1 MLCSHTPLFV
11 FIAALASSQAA
22 TRPGDPLGPAIA
34 DIPDM
39 PEIPDLDFG
48 EPQSSPEGEDREEPD
63 LEDIEATPQSFG
75 ETLPTFSD
83 ATDLSSESLGPD
95 QLNEEFPTIDES
107 PSASADHSITSTDA
121 QEESY
126 DDMARDETDD
136 SFTDN
141 PPTDE
146 EAMIAS
152 AVDEPDSDHVETD
165 QIPEQEFETPVVD
178 PGSAESSSEEPPHT
192 TSYDGVSEGSEGLT
206 ADAEPVSPRKP
217 DTADTNDLQAAEA
230 IDDTSDD
237 ISSEEE
243 DDTSGQEND
252 AAEDD
257 LEDDDRAP
265 NEELDVLS
273 DDDIDD
279 TEEPS
284 YEANTDED
292 SSAEVDSDAGESEE
306 GDVESTSS
314 DGAAADDA
322 DQGAAE
328 EDSDAPA
335 DVNGGEEDTAEKQP
349 HMPADELLDHCPA
362 VSFEGHPYSKISSIS
377 DGGFMIPRE
386 QGEGQSFDKIECAGA
401 ESRHEPD
408 ARYPEVSALCRKP
421 GSEGAFDTWVSLK
434 CFNKEAANTVARK
447 WNTYSDARI
456 TAECTTVDFGDH
468 TEEIG
473 ELNNDKREIEFA
485 EPSSPALRCHSAT
498 SHPTDAG
505 ALPVTCDGA
514 NIKIQCSSNNAAA
527 FLAAEWDAPVSHPR
541 PSSPPD
547 VAQEEFGQDAASPRR
562 EIDVK
567 PHDDSQMVY
576 RGWPAPTPKAPSKAI
591 NIGPDAEQ
599 ERCSQASVLGAG
611 IVEVKEIHKG
621 SITVELPD
629 TTYLQRTGPQL
640 VTYECTGFTLPPRGL
655 AARYT
660 VRQQCR
666 DPASPPAS
674 TEDGYNIRVSLIC
687 EGEVEV
693 EEAAHVWGDPA
704 PLNNTSIALPTGDV
718 AKDMVVE
725 VVDHNTGHKQYKQ
738 LVLNP
743 SETEKGQLKEL
754 KLNLRALKRGDKSI
768 SSVDAENDEVVIHT
782 AGRQAGRQRY
792 SIH

>member
-1 MLCSHTPLFV
+1 
-11 FIAALASSQAA
+11 
-22 TRPGDPLGPAIA
+22 
-34 DIPDM
+34 M

-48 EPQSSPEGEDREEPD
+48 EPQSSAGAEDGEGMD
-63 LEDIEATPQSFG
+63 LQDIEAAPQSFG

-83 ATDLSSESLGPD
+83 AADLSSESLGPD
-95 QLNEEFPTIDES
+95 QLDQEFPTIDES
-107 PSASADHSITSTDA
+107 PSASADHSITSIDA
-121 QEESY
+121 QQESY

-136 SFTDN
+136 SFTDD

-152 AVDEPDSDHVETD
+152 AVDEPDSDTAERD
-165 QIPEQEFETPVVD
+165 QIPEQEFETPIVD
-178 PGSAESSSEEPPHT
+178 PGSAESSGEEPPHT

-206 ADAEPVSPRKP
+206 ADALPVNPEMPGVSEEAPTP
-217 DTADTNDLQAAEA
+217 PYSDTADTNDLLAAEA

-243 DDTSGQEND
+243 DDTFGQENE

-257 LEDDDRAP
+257 LEGVDRAP
-265 NEELDVLS
+265 NEEHDVLS

-284 YEANTDED
+284 DEANTGED
-292 SSAEVDSDAGESEE
+292 YSAEVGCTSAARMDTHSYRNIITVTDLCSQVDSDAGESEE

-335 DVNGGEEDTAEKQP
+335 DVNGGEGDTAEEQP
-349 HMPADELLDHCPA
+349 HMPAVSYPPTDKTGTLCCQDELLEHCPA
-362 VSFEGHPYSKISSIS
+362 VSFEGHPYSKISSILN
-377 DGGFMIPRE
+377 GGFMIPRE

-408 ARYPEVSALCRKP
+408 ARYPEVAALCRKP

-591 NIGPDAEQ
+591 NSGPEDEQ

-640 VTYECTGFTLPPRGL
+640 VTY
-655 AARYT
+655 
-660 VRQQCR
+660 
-666 DPASPPAS
+666 
-674 TEDGYNIRVSLIC
+674 
-687 EGEVEV
+687 
-693 EEAAHVWGDPA
+693 
-704 PLNNTSIALPTGDV
+704 
-718 AKDMVVE
+718 
-725 VVDHNTGHKQYKQ
+725 
-738 LVLNP
+738 
-743 SETEKGQLKEL
+743 
-754 KLNLRALKRGDKSI
+754 
-768 SSVDAENDEVVIHT
+768 
-782 AGRQAGRQRY
+782 
-792 SIH
+792 

>member
-1 MLCSHTPLFV
+1 
-11 FIAALASSQAA
+11 
-22 TRPGDPLGPAIA
+22 
-34 DIPDM
+34 M

-107 PSASADHSITSTDA
+107 PSASADHSPAWEALSNVQITSTDA

-152 AVDEPDSDHVETD
+152 AVDEPDSDHVERD
-165 QIPEQEFETPVVD
+165 QIPEQEFETPIVD
-178 PGSAESSSEEPPHT
+178 PGSAESSGEKPPH
-192 TSYDGVSEGSEGLT
+192 TSYDGVSEGLT
-206 ADAEPVSPRKP
+206 ADAEPVAAEEAVNPEMPDVSEEAQTPP
-217 DTADTNDLQAAEA
+217 YSDTADTNDLQAAEA

-243 DDTSGQEND
+243 DDTFGQEND

-279 TEEPS
+279 SEEPS

-292 SSAEVDSDAGESEE
+292 YSAEVDSDAGESEE

-314 DGAAADDA
+314 DGAAADDGA
-322 DQGAAE
+322 QGAAE

-505 ALPVTCDGA
+505 ALPVTCDDA
-514 NIKIQCSSNNAAA
+514 NIKIQCSSTNAAA
-527 FLAAEWDAPVSHPR
+527 FLASEWDAPVSHPR

-704 PLNNTSIALPTGDV
+704 PLNNTSVALPTGDV

-782 AGRQAGRQRY
+782 GEDRLAEKILDTLKRDAGALHVK
-792 SIH
+792 ST